1 MAFLLDPL
9 MATLGHEADNL
20 SFLLLLT
27 DTILTSDYVD
37 ATMPTS
43 IAARDKLHAVVRPGM
58 SCDGRLERQCLTIP
72 LLRVCGRLVCAGTTC
87 SPRSR
92 CRRTCRQACHTHKFT
107 ILDKQ

>member
-43 IAARDKLHAVVRPGM
+43 IAARDKLHAVVRPGIPCDIRFKDGVLRSL
-58 SCDGRLERQCLTIP
+58 SCTWQT
-72 LLRVCGRLVCAGTTC
+72 RVCRDYLQ
-87 SPRSR
+87 SKIKMQENL
-92 CRRTCRQACHTHKFT
+92 QASLSYT
-107 ILDKQ
+107 QVYNP